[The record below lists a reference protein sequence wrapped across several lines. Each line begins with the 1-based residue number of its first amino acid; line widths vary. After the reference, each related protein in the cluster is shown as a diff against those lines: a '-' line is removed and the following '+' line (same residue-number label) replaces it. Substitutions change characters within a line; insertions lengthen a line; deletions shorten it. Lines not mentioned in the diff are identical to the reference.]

1 MPNTQNDPNRE
12 MKLPARSEIAE
23 SSAWNAPSVFAS
35 REAWAAATDAL
46 LADIPRIEIFK
57 GRLHEGPAVMA
68 DALDVWQDLLTQFGK
83 IRVYAGMASSVD
95 TTDAAAL
102 GMRGRAMSAY
112 GRLISA
118 GAFVDPE
125 LIGIGNE
132 TVNQWISSEPRLAY
146 LQQYADNLFRLQKH
160 VRSAEVEAI
169 LGMASEPLGAISGI
183 FGQLTDAD
191 MQFPAATT
199 ESGGAFTVAQSTYDG
214 TKHSA
219 DRELRRTAYESYTE
233 EYLAHKNALAA
244 NLMASYKA
252 DVFLAR
258 ARNYP
263 TALERSL
270 FQNNVPRAVYDA
282 LINTFQKNIPTWHK
296 YWRVR
301 RKALGVETLQ
311 PYDIWAPLTPNKP
324 KVPYQQA
331 VEWIAEGMAPLGED
345 YVNILRR
352 GCGDDRWVDIYPN
365 QGKAQGAFS
374 SGAKG
379 THPFIMMSYTDDLES
394 MSTLAHEL
402 GHSMHSYQTRGTQPT
417 LYANYSMFVA
427 ETASNF
433 NQALTRAHLFK
444 TNPDKDF
451 QISLIEEAMSN
462 FHRYFFIMPTLA
474 RFELEIH
481 TRVEQGKSP
490 TAGEMMALC
499 ADLFAEGYGGE
510 MTFDRDREGIT
521 WATFGHLYMPY
532 YVFNY
537 ATGISAAHAI
547 SRRILDGI
555 PGAVESYRQ
564 ALTVGNSVYPVETL
578 QIAGIDMTTP
588 EPVEQTF
595 AILADMVDRLEA
607 LTA

>member
-1 MPNTQNDPNRE
+1 METTTI
-12 MKLPARSEIAE
+12 PARTEIDEAYL
-23 SSAWNAPSVFAS
+23 WNATSVFES
-35 REAWAAATDAL
+35 RAAWEAAVEKL
-46 LADIPRIEIFK
+46 LADIPTIEAFK
-57 GRLHEGPAVMA
+57 GLLSEGAGVLA
-68 DALDVWQDLLTQFGK
+68 DALETWQGLLSQFGK
-83 IRVYAGMASSVD
+83 MRVYAGMAASVD
-95 TTDAAAL
+95 TGDAAAL
-102 GMRGRAMSAY
+102 AMRGRAMSVA

-125 LIGIGNE
+125 LIALGQE
-132 TVNQWISSEPRLAY
+132 KVNQWIADEPRLSY

-183 FGQLTDAD
+183 YGQLTDAD
-191 MQFPAATT
+191 MQFSPAQT
-199 ESGGAFTVAQSTYDG
+199 ESGGAFPLAQSVYDG
-214 TKHSA
+214 TKHSV
-219 DRELRRTAYESYTE
+219 DRELRRTAYEAYTE
-233 EYLAHKNALAA
+233 EYLAHKNTLAA
-244 NLMASYKA
+244 NLAAAYKA
-252 DVFLAR
+252 DVFMAR

-282 LINTFQKNIPTWHK
+282 LINTFQKNLPTWHK
-296 YWRVR
+296 YWSVR
-301 RKALGVETLQ
+301 RKALGLDTLH
-311 PYDIWAPLTPNKP
+311 PYDIWAPLTDAKP
-324 KVPYQQA
+324 KVPYAQA
-331 VEWIAEGMAPLGED
+331 VEWIAEGMAPLGDD
-345 YVNILRR
+345 YVSVLRR
-352 GCGDDRWVDIYPN
+352 GCGDDRWVDVYPN
-365 QGKAQGAFS
+365 QGKSQGAFS

-402 GHSMHSYQTRGTQPT
+402 GHSLHSYNTRGTQPT

-433 NQALTRAHLFK
+433 NQALVRAHLFA
-444 TNPDKDF
+444 TNPDANF

-474 RFELEIH
+474 RFELEMH
-481 TRVEQGKSP
+481 TRVESGKTP
-490 TAGEMMALC
+490 TAADMMSLC
-499 ADLFAEGYGGE
+499 ADLFAEAYGPE
-510 MTFDRDREGIT
+510 MSVDRDREGIT
-521 WATFGHLYMPY
+521 WATFPHLYSAY

-547 SRRILDGI
+547 ARRILDGV
-555 PGAVESYRQ
+555 PGAVESYRH

-578 QIAGIDMTTP
+578 QLAGIDMTTP

-595 AILADMVDRLEA
+595 ALLAELVDRLET
-607 LTA
+607 LTGG